1 MRTPLTG
8 RPGNP
13 MTGSKPGSGKF
24 VAPAITGET
33 GRLSRRPNNPTR
45 QLQSPGP
52 TRRNPATLMLAQIAL
67 FLAAAVFVVPLF
79 KRLGLG
85 TILGYLAAGIMIGPW
100 CFRLVTDV
108 ESILDFSAFGVVLLL
123 FIIGLELQP
132 SRLWVLR
139 RSVFG
144 LGTAQVG
151 ITAGVVAALTLFG
164 GPAGMN
170 WQTAAVIGLG
180 AAMSS
185 TAFILQ
191 TLAERDELTTRQGRK
206 AFAVLLFQDLAVI
219 PILALLPL
227 LAPGG
232 TGAHHADW
240 YAALRAV
247 IVIAAMLSVGRP
259 LLRQLFKLV
268 ATFGNRELF
277 TAAALLVVLATALL
291 MNLVGLS
298 MSLGAFLAGVLLAD
312 SEFRHEIEA
321 NIEPFKGLLL
331 GLFFIAVGMSVNL
344 GLIRENPLGLFAL
357 ALAMIVIKFAVLFGV
372 SRLSGG
378 DSDVAGKLAI
388 ALAPGGE
395 FAFVLFGIAGSS
407 GILDTAMQQSLVV
420 VVTLSM
426 MLAPLLYAVQDRWLE
441 AWRRKSETPDYDL
454 IDAPGNPVVI
464 AGFGRFGQIV
474 ARILRLRAIP
484 FTALEIDPT
493 QVDFVRRFGSK
504 VYYGDASRPDLLSA
518 AKVDQARLFVLAIS
532 DIDVSLKIAAVLR
545 RHYPT
550 LPIYARARNRFHCY
564 KLMDM
569 NVEVLYR
576 DTFLSSL
583 EMAREVLRGLGVDP
597 AEAARTVN
605 MFREHDERLLQTQHA
620 VYQDEAV
627 LMQTTKQAVHELRNL
642 FDADTHAQTDRE

>member
-1 MRTPLTG
+1 
-8 RPGNP
+8 
-13 MTGSKPGSGKF
+13 
-24 VAPAITGET
+24 
-33 GRLSRRPNNPTR
+33 
-45 QLQSPGP
+45 
-52 TRRNPATLMLAQIAL
+52 MLAQIAL

-85 TILGYLAAGIMIGPW
+85 TVLGYLSAGILIGPW

-144 LGTAQVG
+144 LGTAQVV
-151 ITAGVVAALTLFG
+151 ITAGVVAALTLLG
-164 GPAGMN
+164 GSAGMH

-219 PILALLPL
+219 PMLALMPL
-227 LAPGG
+227 LMPGG
-232 TGAHHADW
+232 AAAHHADW
-240 YAALRAV
+240 HAALRAV
-247 IVIAAMLSVGRP
+247 VVIAAMLAIGRP

-268 ATFGNRELF
+268 ARFGNRELF

-344 GLIRENPLGLFAL
+344 GLIRENPIGLVGL
-357 ALAMIVIKFAVLFGV
+357 ALAMIVIKFVVLFGV
-372 SRLSGG
+372 SRVSGSDG
-378 DSDVAGKLAI
+378 DVARKLAI

-395 FAFVLFGIAGSS
+395 FAFVLFGIAGTS
-407 GILDTAMQQSLVV
+407 GILDPTMQQSLVV

-441 AWRRKSETPDYDL
+441 AWRRKSEPPDYDL
-454 IDAPGNPVVI
+454 VDEPGNPVVI

-474 ARILRLRAIP
+474 ARILRLRGIP

-493 QVDFVRRFGSK
+493 QVDFVRRFGNK
-504 VYYGDASRPDLLSA
+504 VYYGDASRSDLLAA
-518 AKVDQARLFVLAIS
+518 AKVGQARLFVLAIS
-532 DIDVSLKIAAVLR
+532 DIDVSLKIATVLR
-545 RHYPT
+545 QHYPA

-583 EMAREVLRGLGVDP
+583 EMAREVLRVVA

-605 MFREHDERLLQTQHA
+605 TFREHDERLLQRQHA
-620 VYQDEAV
+620 VYQDEAI
-627 LMQTTKQAVHELRNL
+627 LMQTTKQAADELRNL

>member
-1 MRTPLTG
+1 
-8 RPGNP
+8 
-13 MTGSKPGSGKF
+13 
-24 VAPAITGET
+24 
-33 GRLSRRPNNPTR
+33 
-45 QLQSPGP
+45 
-52 TRRNPATLMLAQIAL
+52 MLAQIAL

-85 TILGYLAAGIMIGPW
+85 TVLGYLAAGILLGPW

-108 ESILDFSAFGVVLLL
+108 ASILDFSAFGVVLLL

-144 LGTAQVG
+144 LGTAQVAA
-151 ITAGVVAALTLFG
+151 TAAVVAALALLL
-164 GPAGMN
+164 GPVGLG
-170 WQTAAVIGLG
+170 WQAALVIGMGIAL
-180 AAMSS
+180 SS

-206 AFAVLLFQDLAVI
+206 AFAILLFQDLAVI
-219 PILALLPL
+219 PLLALMPL
-227 LAPGG
+227 LTPDA
-232 TGAHHADW
+232 TGAHRPDW
-240 YAALRAV
+240 HAALYAV
-247 IVIAAMLSVGRP
+247 LVIAAMLALGRP

-268 ATFGNRELF
+268 ARFGNRELF

-291 MNLVGLS
+291 MNQVGLS

-344 GLIRENPLGLFAL
+344 GLIRQHPVALIGL
-357 ALAMIVIKFAVLFGV
+357 ALAMIVVKFIVLYAV
-372 SRLSGG
+372 SRLSGS
-378 DSDVAGKLAI
+378 DNDVARKLAI

-395 FAFVLFGIAGSS
+395 FAFVLFGIAGGS
-407 GILDTAMQQSLVV
+407 GLIAPDLEQFLVV
-420 VVTLSM
+420 IVTLSM
-426 MLAPLLYAVQDRWLE
+426 MLAPLLYAVQDRWLD
-441 AWRRKSETPDYDL
+441 AVRRKAGEPDYDR
-454 IDAPGNPVVI
+454 IDEPGNPVVI

-474 ARILRLRAIP
+474 ARILRLRGIP

-493 QVDFVRRFGSK
+493 QVDFVRRFGNK
-504 VYYGDASRPDLLSA
+504 VYYGDASRSDLLAA
-518 AKVDQARLFVLAIS
+518 AKVEQAKLFVLAIG
-532 DIDVSLKIAAVLR
+532 DIDVSLKIAEVLR
-545 RHYPT
+545 RHYPS

-564 KLMDM
+564 RLMDM

-583 EMAREVLRGLGVDP
+583 EMAKEVLRGLGIDA

-605 MFREHDERLLQTQHA
+605 TFREHDERLLQRQHA
-620 VYQDEAV
+620 IYHDEASFI
-627 LMQTTKQAVHELRNL
+627 QSTKQAAEELRNL
-642 FDADTHAQTDRE
+642 FDADSHAQSDPE